1 MSGNKLEVFDK
12 DTLTKTEE
20 RVQEMR
26 EDGDLDFPPNF
37 SPENALKSAWL
48 QLQNHDQNVLNDCSR
63 SSVMNA
69 LLETVI
75 QGLNPAKDQVYYVP
89 FGNQL
94 TTLRSAPG
102 DIYLAKQMAGVDR
115 VYANLIYEGDEINIK
130 TVDGRTVVTDHD
142 QKWANMSQDNIAGAY
157 AVVKFK
163 DDRPDKYELMR
174 LEEIE
179 QAWAMRKGKDKTKA
193 HKNFPGEM
201 CKKTVIHRAL
211 KYIINSSSDEHLF
224 EQAEDRAEVAQ
235 AQEERDD
242 KVEGTESEV
251 IDVSDEGEDASG
263 PDKEGSDK
271 SSENGTQDTLVD
283 PEDEKTDIEKEEE
296 HQRQF

>member
-12 DTLTKTEE
+12 ETLTKTEQ

-48 QLQNHDQNVLNDCSR
+48 QLQNHDQNVLNECSR

-102 DIYLAKQMAGVDR
+102 DIHLAKQMAGVDE

-130 TVDGRTVVTDHD
+130 TVEGRKVVEDHE
-142 QKWANMSQDNIAGAY
+142 QKWANMEQDNIAGAY

-163 DDRPDKYELMR
+163 DDRPDKYEIMR

-179 QAWAMRKGKDKTKA
+179 DAWAMRKGKDKTKA

-235 AQEERDD
+235 AKKERDS
-242 KVEGTESEV
+242 KVEGAESEV
-251 IDVSDEGEDASG
+251 IDVSEGEDNPSG
-263 PDKEGSDK
+263 PSEAESGK
-271 SSENGTQDTLVD
+271 SSQNGTQETLVD
-283 PEDEKTDIEKEEE
+283 PGDEKTDLEKEEE
-296 HQRQF
+296 RQRQF